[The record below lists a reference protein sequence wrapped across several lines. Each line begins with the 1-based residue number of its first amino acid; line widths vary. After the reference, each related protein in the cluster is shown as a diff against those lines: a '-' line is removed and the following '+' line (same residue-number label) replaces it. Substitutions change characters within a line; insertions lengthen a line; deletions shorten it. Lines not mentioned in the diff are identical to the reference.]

1 MKKKQ
6 DGLSSMVLPLGV
18 MLLVGYLFFS
28 LFQNQTAVNQ
38 KKQELLALQA
48 QLEEQNAINQE
59 MTRSLSDGEDA
70 IIERIAREQGYVQ
83 PNERVF
89 VGY

>member
-6 DGLSSMVLPLGV
+6 DGLSSVVLPLGV

-83 PNERVF
+83 SNERVF